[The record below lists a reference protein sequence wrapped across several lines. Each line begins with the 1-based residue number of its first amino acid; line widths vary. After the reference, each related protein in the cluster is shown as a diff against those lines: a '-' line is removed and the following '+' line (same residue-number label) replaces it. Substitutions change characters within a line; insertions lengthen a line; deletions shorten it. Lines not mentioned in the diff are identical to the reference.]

1 MITNMKGR
9 PYKATKIIYKKDIV
23 ELCNLL
29 SNSDYFKDICRF
41 VPEPVYGGGIKFV
54 YKENGKLFKTVRL
67 GIRYFPFM
75 DDNVMDNWKNSKDIV
90 LEKDKRIKTSL
101 KSFDG
106 APAFTI
112 EEINVFETHLKEIG
126 FVRI

>member
-1 MITNMKGR
+1 MKGR
-9 PYKATKIIYKKDIV
+9 PYKATKIIYKKDII

-29 SNSDYFKDICRF
+29 SNSDYFKDICHF
-41 VPEPVYGGGIKFV
+41 VPEPVFGGGIRFK
-54 YKENGKLFKTVRL
+54 YKEKEKLYKTMRL
-67 GIRYFPFM
+67 GVSHFPFM

-90 LEKDKRIKTSL
+90 LQENEKIKTYL

-112 EEINVFETHLKEIG
+112 EEINVFEMHLKEIG
-126 FVRI
+126 FVRV